1 MTNTTLQYYN
11 TNADSFIDNTFNAD
25 VSTDIHNFIKK
36 VKSGGKILDV
46 GCGSGR
52 DALIFKNLGF
62 NVTAFDVSEELVKKA
77 SGYFVKLTCF
87 EYIKPSVFSNT
98 LKKDIGLDFGIKDSI
113 ILTKNEKNKIA
124 KLFFENYIDTIKS
137 ETHIMNKEGLL
148 IMPDMG
154 RNSIKINN
162 TLISINGLSDSLKV
176 DEIGKNVLRFKE
188 KTFEIL
194 KQNNNFNKIMNEI
207 KSKPDDRLF
216 L

>member
-1 MTNTTLQYYN
+1 MRFSTLFGILVCFLFSCIKSDKKQQRIFNTEN
-11 TNADSFIDNTFNAD
+11 FND
-25 VSTDIHNFIKK
+25 Y
-36 VKSGGKILDV
+36 KI
-46 GCGSGR
+46 
-52 DALIFKNLGF
+52 
-62 NVTAFDVSEELVKKA
+62 E
-77 SGYFVKLTCF
+77 
-87 EYIKPSVFSNT
+87 FSNF
-98 LKKDIGLDFGIKDSI
+98 DYNYNINSGLIKSDYFGIKDSI

-194 KQNNNFNKIMNEI
+194 KQNNDFNKIMNEI

>member
-1 MTNTTLQYYN
+1 
-11 TNADSFIDNTFNAD
+11 
-25 VSTDIHNFIKK
+25 
-36 VKSGGKILDV
+36 
-46 GCGSGR
+46 
-52 DALIFKNLGF
+52 
-62 NVTAFDVSEELVKKA
+62 
-77 SGYFVKLTCF
+77 
-87 EYIKPSVFSNT
+87 
-98 LKKDIGLDFGIKDSI
+98 
-113 ILTKNEKNKIA
+113 
-124 KLFFENYIDTIKS
+124 
-137 ETHIMNKEGLL
+137 MNKEGLL

-194 KQNNNFNKIMNEI
+194 KQNNDFNKIMNEI